1 VIWLEFLVSA
11 ILLVVAAIKLAE
23 CADAIALR
31 TRLGG
36 MFVGTVLLA
45 GATSLPELFTTL
57 NSLNQG
63 VPELAVGNIFGSSMF
78 NMLVLAVLDL
88 ANPRTRILRRV
99 AVNHAL
105 TAGIAVLLTGLAVFF
120 ILADIGVQ
128 IVWIGLDGIILVAMY
143 WLGMG
148 LIFSRNR
155 AVTGVREVEPEELD
169 GVMAL
174 GPAVICFSG
183 ATAVLVMVTPWLVRS
198 SVGIAEL
205 TGLTTGFV
213 GAALVALV
221 TSLPEVVT
229 AVTAVRIGAH
239 DLAVG
244 NLFGSNIFNIF
255 ALGSTDLFYLQGR
268 FLAGVDPA
276 LTLAGMAGL
285 LLTSLGLIATVAQ
298 VERRVLFVELDALL
312 IILGYAGALLL
323 LYSRGIVA

>member
-11 ILLVVAAIKLAE
+11 VLLVVAAIKLAE

-36 MFVGTVLLA
+36 MFVGTLLLA

-63 VPELAVGNIFGSSMF
+63 VPELAVGNIFGSTMF
-78 NMLVLAVLDL
+78 NMLLLAVLDL

-128 IVWIGLDGIILVAMY
+128 IGWIGLDGIVLVGMY
-143 WLGMG
+143 WLGMW

-155 AVTGVREVEPEELD
+155 AISSMKEAEPAELD

-198 SVGIAEL
+198 AVGIAEI
-205 TGLTTGFV
+205 TGLTTAFV
-213 GAALVALV
+213 GAGLVALV

-229 AVTAVRIGAH
+229 AVAAVRIGAH

-255 ALGSTDLFYLQGR
+255 ALGSTDVFYLQGR

-276 LTLAGMAGL
+276 LTLTGMAGL

-312 IILGYAGALLL
+312 IVLGYAGALLL
-323 LYSRGIVA
+323 LYSRGIIA